1 MRLLVAILLL
11 LVTKWSSSYD
21 NLAKDCKLSLGA
33 FRQGFAVNCL
43 GGQRQNDLFIKHFR
57 KNVLLPMVLKMALKT
72 ELCPIASQLGK
83 YYTFNARKGRSDED
97 FLQSKSVLQQLS
109 IDQLERLLQDLQ
121 IEGRNCSCSAFCQER
136 SDYNSTNIMCKR
148 YLLEKKMANLAAMGL
163 ASHRFWR
170 CKRYLLVKKW
180 SIWLLWDSLVIRFGG
195 AKGTFW
201 GKNGQFGCYETH

>member
-1 MRLLVAILLL
+1 M
-11 LVTKWSSSYD
+11 
-21 NLAKDCKLSLGA
+21 AKDCKLSLGA

-136 SDYNSTNIMCKR
+136 SERSDYNSTNVMCKR
-148 YLLEKKMANLAAMGL
+148 YLLEKK
-163 ASHRFWR
+163 WP
-170 CKRYLLVKKW
+170 
-180 SIWLLWDSLVIRFGG
+180 IWLLWDLLVIDFGG

-201 GKNGQFGCYETH
+201 